1 MTRPFWTPTAKFLTL
16 FFNDMEIALYQKELE
31 LMMIGMSGCDI
42 MNPDYLTNRVCDIL
56 KLDKTVLLGK
66 SKLSD
71 YTEARFILFKILRQN
86 TKLSLK
92 QIAAVYNMDHST
104 VIYGLTEFDNLV
116 FSKYQPLLDK
126 LKKVNE
132 CLSIPNLYN

>member
-1 MTRPFWTPTAKFLTL
+1 
-16 FFNDMEIALYQKELE
+16 MEIALYQKELE